1 MKTIALLLF
10 LTATSSMASAQLTN
24 TKWTGVLTV
33 PDAIDVVLDFKKD
46 VVDVL
51 ISSSGEVVETMA
63 YTASADTLTLRK
75 VSGESS
81 CDATSVA
88 KLTFAVAAD
97 KLSITPVS
105 DDCPLRAGSWTKDAF
120 VKIKE

>member
-10 LTATSSMASAQLTN
+10 LTATCSMASAQLTN

-63 YTASADTLTLRK
+63 YTASTDTLTLRK

>member
-1 MKTIALLLF
+1 MKTIVLLF
-10 LTATSSMASAQLTN
+10 FLSFTCSVANAQLTN
-24 TKWTGVLTV
+24 TKWSGVLTV

-51 ISSSGEVVETMA
+51 IGSSGEVVETMA
-63 YTASADTLTLRK
+63 YTAAADTLTLRK

-88 KLTFAVAAD
+88 KLKFAVAAD
-97 KLSITPVS
+97 KLSLTPIS

-120 VKIKE
+120 VKVRE